1 MLSRRRAQDVLSI
14 CGSNLP
20 PWTSALAGHCR
31 FLFPFDLRRRFF
43 YCTSFGFARAL
54 WHLQHQ
60 QAAEGT
66 AAAQG
71 RDSREPRVGRLQRQ
85 KVGLWGCWPV

>member
-1 MLSRRRAQDVLSI
+1 MMSDIHPALQDVLSI

-20 PWTSALAGHCR
+20 PWTAALAGHCR

-60 QAAEGT
+60 QVSPASP
-66 AAAQG
+66 AAQPLCVCSG
-71 RDSREPRVGRLQRQ
+71 ARGSTDRS
-85 KVGLWGCWPV
+85 